1 TSNSG
6 FPLDQNLYQTVK
18 GISAAARIVEEGG
31 RIFVVSECSDGVPD
45 HGNFA
50 QIMGDGATPAD
61 VLAYIKALDRPIL
74 DQWQAQILAGILERV
89 EISVL
94 SKMTKSEIEACKL
107 NTIDNLDASLR
118 DALLSYGEPRA
129 AVLPDGPLTIPFVE
143 GTA

>member
-1 TSNSG
+1 
-6 FPLDQNLYQTVK
+6 
-18 GISAAARIVEEGG
+18 
-31 RIFVVSECSDGVPD
+31 
-45 HGNFA
+45 
-50 QIMGDGATPAD
+50 M
-61 VLAYIKALDRPIL
+61 
-74 DQWQAQILAGILERV
+74 AQILAGILERV

-107 NTIDNLDASLR
+107 NTIDDLDASLR